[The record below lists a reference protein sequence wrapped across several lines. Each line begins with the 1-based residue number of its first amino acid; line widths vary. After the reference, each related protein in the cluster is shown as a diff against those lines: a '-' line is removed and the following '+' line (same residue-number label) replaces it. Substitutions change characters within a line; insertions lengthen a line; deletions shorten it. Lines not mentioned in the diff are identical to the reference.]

1 MQLLSYTNTTANAA
15 REIGDTFNPDSTPE
29 GAQVGWVPMSAME
42 RAGLPRSLRGAV
54 CRDDEIVYPGDGEGL
69 NDGYAVLYRGEF
81 DQDEAARLVVDRLTQ
96 SMETTVS
103 DFVLEAI
110 PEALPVLP
118 DLTFDQRRAVLM
130 ALVIAAERH
139 PRKPGFVR
147 DLRIAYAKFQEM
159 GW

>member
-1 MQLLSYTNTTANAA
+1 MQLLSYTNTTAKAT
-15 REIGDTFNPDSTPE
+15 REIGDTFSPDSSPE

-42 RAGLPRSLRGAV
+42 SAGVRKSLRGAA

-81 DQDEAARLVVDRLTQ
+81 DQNKAARLVVDRLTQ

-103 DFVLEAI
+103 DFVLEGI

-147 DLRIAYAKFQEM
+147 DLRIAYAKFQEW

>member
-1 MQLLSYTNTTANAA
+1 MQLLSFTNTTGKAA
-15 REIGDTFNPDSTPE
+15 REIGDTFDPDSTPD
-29 GAQVGWVPMSAME
+29 GVQVGWVPMSAME
-42 RAGLPRSLRGAV
+42 RAGLPGSLRGAA
-54 CRDDEIVYPGDGEGL
+54 CRDDEIVYAGDCEGL

-139 PRKPGFVR
+139 PRKPGFLR
-147 DLRIAYAKFQEM
+147 DLRVAYAKFQEL

>member
-1 MQLLSYTNTTANAA
+1 MQLLSYTNTTSKAA
-15 REIGDTFNPDSTPE
+15 REIGDTFDPDSTAE
-29 GAQVGWVPMSAME
+29 GALVGWVPMSAME
-42 RAGLPRSLRGAV
+42 RAGLPESLRGAA

-69 NDGYAVLYRGEF
+69 NEGYAVLYRGEF

-118 DLTFDQRRAVLM
+118 ELTFDQRRAVLM

-139 PRKPGFVR
+139 PLKPGFVR
-147 DLRIAYAKFQEM
+147 DLRVAHAKFREM

>member
-1 MQLLSYTNTTANAA
+1 MQLLSYTNTTGKAA
-15 REIGDTFNPDSTPE
+15 GEIGDPFNPASTPE

-42 RAGLPRSLRGAV
+42 RAGLPKLLRGAA
-54 CRDDEIVYPGDGEGL
+54 CRDDEIVYVGDCEGL

-81 DQDEAARLVVDRLTQ
+81 DPDEAARLVVDRLTQ

-103 DFVLEAI
+103 DFVLDAV
-110 PEALPVLP
+110 PDALPVLP

-139 PRKPGFVR
+139 PRRPGFVR
-147 DLRIAYAKFQEM
+147 DLRVAYAKFQEM

>member
-1 MQLLSYTNTTANAA
+1 MQLLSYTNTTDQGA

-29 GAQVGWVPMSAME
+29 GAQLGWVPMSAME
-42 RAGLPRSLRGAV
+42 RAGLPRSLRGAA
-54 CRDDEIVYPGDGEGL
+54 CRDDEIIHVGDREGL

-81 DQDEAARLVVDRLTQ
+81 DPDEAARLVVDRLTQ

-103 DFVLEAI
+103 DFALEVI

-118 DLTFDQRRAVLM
+118 DLTFDQRRAVMM
-130 ALVIAAERH
+130 ALVVAAERH
-139 PRKPGFVR
+139 PRRPGFVR
-147 DLRIAYAKFQEM
+147 DLRVAYAKFQEM

>member
-1 MQLLSYTNTTANAA
+1 MQLLSYTNTTSKAA
-15 REIGDTFNPDSTPE
+15 REIGDTFNPDSAAE
-29 GAQVGWVPMSAME
+29 GALVGWVPMSAME
-42 RAGLPRSLRGAV
+42 RAGLPESLRGAA
-54 CRDDEIVYPGDGEGL
+54 CRDDEIVYSGDGESL
-69 NDGYAVLYRGEF
+69 NDGYAVMYRGEF
-81 DQDEAARLVVDRLTQ
+81 DEDEAARLVVDRLTQ

-118 DLTFDQRRAVLM
+118 DLTFDQRRAVMM

-139 PRKPGFVR
+139 PRRPGFVR
-147 DLRIAYAKFQEM
+147 DLRVAYAKFQEM

>member
-15 REIGDTFNPDSTPE
+15 REIGDSFISDSTPE

-54 CRDDEIVYPGDGEGL
+54 CRDDEIVYPGSGESRI
-69 NDGYAVLYRGEF
+69 DGYAVMYRGEF
-81 DQDEAARLVVDRLTQ
+81 DEDEAARLVVDRLTQ